1 MTVPIS
7 RIEPARATPVAE
19 HQWTRRERPL
29 RLERQLR
36 FADYG
41 RLRDFLDRAGAV
53 SEQTGIFP
61 NLSFGRDYVNLT
73 LFADDDSGSLAP
85 ASERFARHIDGLAV
99 ADPEAGGA
107 VQ

>member
-1 MTVPIS
+1 VPIS

-85 ASERFARHIDGLAV
+85 ASERFAQRIDGLAV
-99 ADPEAGGA
+99 ADPEAEGA

>member
-1 MTVPIS
+1 MIVPIS
-7 RIEPARATPVAE
+7 DTDTADAAPHAE

-53 SEQTGIFP
+53 SEQTGVYP

-73 LFADDDSGSLAP
+73 LFADEDSGCLAA
-85 ASERFARHIDGLAV
+85 ASEHFAQRIDGLTV
-99 ADPEAGGA
+99 ADQDAGGHA
-107 VQ
+107 Q